1 MKVTS
6 TRFGQIEVGPEE
18 VVRFNHGIL
27 GFEERREYILIRQ
40 DPESPFCFLQSVDD
54 PDLAFVVTD
63 PLWLRPDYK
72 VWVRDEDLAKIE
84 ATDGDAVAIY
94 AIVTVP
100 KDPQEMT
107 VNLMAPLLINSRT
120 RLGLQHVQVDSPYQ
134 VRHRVKDELERRRR
148 LEEQAAR
155 DGAKAEEKAGEPKG
169 DSTREKAGRPLA
181 GVSEQVCAQVP
192 TQASAAQLSA
202 SPLQKVV

>member
-1 MKVTS
+1 MKVVS
-6 TRFGQIEVGPEE
+6 TRFGEINVEPGEVIY
-18 VVRFNHGIL
+18 FHHGLL

-72 VWVRDEDLAKIE
+72 VWVRDDDLAKIE
-84 ATDGDAVAIY
+84 ASDGDAVAIY

-148 LEEQAAR
+148 LEEQAAKGEAGT
-155 DGAKAEEKAGEPKG
+155 DKKASLTTAGK
-169 DSTREKAGRPLA
+169 REAAPGQPAA
-181 GVSEQVCAQVP
+181 GVAPQITAG
-192 TQASAAQLSA
+192 
-202 SPLQKVV
+202 PLQKVV